1 MYEDVLVP
9 TDGSDAVQDAIEEG
23 IDIAE
28 LCDATLHA
36 VFVVD
41 TADYALVPDAELM
54 TIEEALENAGRR
66 ALEDVERRAAAAGLE
81 TRTELR
87 RGGPADGIVDYAD
100 EHGVDLIVM
109 GTRGRSAIDR
119 VLLGSV
125 AENVIRNADQPVMVK
140 RLEE

>member
-9 TDGSDAVQDAIEEG
+9 TDGSDAVQDAIDEG
-23 IDIAE
+23 IGIAE

-41 TADYALVPDAELM
+41 TADYALVPDAELV
-54 TIEEALENAGRR
+54 TVEEALEDAGRR
-66 ALEDVERRAAAAGLE
+66 ALEDIERRASAAGLE

-87 RGGPADGIVDYAD
+87 RGSPADGILDYAD
-100 EHGVDLIVM
+100 EHDVDLVVM

-140 RLEE
+140 RLGE